1 MPRTGLTA
9 EQIKEK
15 AIEATLTKMREVGF
29 EKVRLT
35 DIAKELGVSHA
46 ALYMHFK
53 DKSELLDA
61 VSKVWLLGLDET
73 LEAICRKRKDPRQK
87 IHDWALAI
95 HHAKLEKVRLD
106 PELYNAFDMA
116 SQQLKPFVKSHLETL
131 HRQLLGLVNE
141 AIAKRQLRNADAE
154 LMTDIIS
161 SAVMAFHH
169 PRLVAQHVDEQRES
183 LLHQVIDSILKGLNL
198 KK

>member
-15 AIEATLTKMREVGF
+15 AIEATLVKMREVGF

-35 DIAKELGVSHA
+35 DIAKELRLSHA
-46 ALYMHFK
+46 ALYTHFK

-61 VSKVWLLGLDET
+61 VSQRWLLKLDET
-73 LEAICRKRKDPRQK
+73 LEAVCRKRKDPCAK
-87 IHDWALAI
+87 IHNWALTI
-95 HHAKLEKVRLD
+95 HRAKLEKVRLD
-106 PELYNAFDMA
+106 PELYNAFDLA
-116 SQQLKPFVKSHLETL
+116 SQQLKPFVKLHLGNL

-141 AIAKRQLRNADAE
+141 AIVKKRLNDADPEA
-154 LMTDIIS
+154 MTKIII

-169 PRLVAQHVDEQRES
+169 PRLVAHYIDEQREP
-183 LLHQVIDSILKGLNL
+183 LLHQVIDSVLKGLNL
-198 KK
+198 KE

>member
-15 AIEATLTKMREVGF
+15 AIEATLVKMREVGF

-35 DIAKELGVSHA
+35 DIAKELRLSHA
-46 ALYMHFK
+46 ALYTHFK

-61 VSKVWLLGLDET
+61 VSQKWLAKLDET
-73 LEAICRKRKDPRQK
+73 LEAICRKRKDPCAK

-95 HHAKLEKVRLD
+95 HRAKLEKVRLD

-116 SQQLKPFVKSHLETL
+116 SQQLKPFVKLHLENL
-131 HRQLLGLVNE
+131 HRQLLSLVKE
-141 AIAKRQLRNADAE
+141 AVAKIQLRSADPQA
-154 LMTDIIS
+154 MTEIIGA
-161 SAVMAFHH
+161 AVVAFHH
-169 PRLVAQHVDEQRES
+169 PRLVALYIDEQRES